1 MLAYDFKLIPTFLI
15 DPILFMT
22 EQNLRNNLIRITSS
36 SKKAESDS
44 DSDKVQELTNDV
56 DGASRKQ
63 DQQRFKMNQ
72 VTQSLQQMDTELQDL
87 EFMVSKNNK

>member
-1 MLAYDFKLIPTFLI
+1 
-15 DPILFMT
+15 MT